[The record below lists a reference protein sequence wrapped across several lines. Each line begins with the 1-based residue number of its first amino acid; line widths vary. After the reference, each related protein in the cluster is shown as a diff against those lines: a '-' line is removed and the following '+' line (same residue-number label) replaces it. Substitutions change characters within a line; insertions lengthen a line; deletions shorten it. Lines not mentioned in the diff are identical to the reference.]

1 MCVCV
6 RALLCARVIVL
17 DHCSLVVEAMVR
29 ERERVVE
36 MSMSMSLGTRNA
48 RMENG
53 GIVAQKIPVSLC
65 SWSELTALYIDDNR
79 FGMADESC

>member
-1 MCVCV
+1 
-6 RALLCARVIVL
+6 
-17 DHCSLVVEAMVR
+17 
-29 ERERVVE
+29 
-36 MSMSMSLGTRNA
+36 MSMSLGTRNA